1 LVGTIAKEGPKQG
14 DPVVVHGEIRDSNGD
29 LLAEG
34 DFTLLLLPVT
44 KFKRVAGI
52 DQLPEDFARHFDET

>member
-1 LVGTIAKEGPKQG
+1 M
-14 DPVVVHGEIRDSNGD
+14 VVHGEIQDSNGD

-34 DFTLLLLPVT
+34 DFTVVPLPVE